1 MTFVELRDYL
11 DELQAA
17 GFEGDHLRTDLHTKL
32 AFPFVSMIM
41 LVLGVPFALSIGRKG
56 TLYGVALGIFLGIL
70 YWGAF
75 GVFGVL
81 GNNGLLAPVLAAW
94 GPNLVVGS
102 SSLFLLFSAKT

>member
-1 MTFVELRDYL
+1 MELRDYL
-11 DELQAA
+11 EELRVA
-17 GFEGDHLRTDLHTKL
+17 GFEVGHLRTDLHTKL

-41 LVLGVPFALSIGRKG
+41 VVLGVPFALSIGRKG
-56 TLYGVALGIFLGIL
+56 TLYGVALGVFLGIF

-75 GVFGVL
+75 GVFEVL
-81 GNNGLLAPVLAAW
+81 GNNGLLAPILAAW